1 MKFLSTF
8 TAAGLAL
15 LTCVPSFV
23 SASAAVDLSRC
34 KSFVQ
39 AHRALALS
47 DDLVAARSVSP
58 AKQEAGYING
68 TIEIVA
74 QLVSEM
80 LSVMLVGGATDKTQL
95 DYLCKTADPT
105 RLQNQFYNIT
115 LMRNILCSAAAQP
128 EITPLTLI
136 RNVTTEIE
144 TEIWIIQTMGAVQG
158 VGNIQ
163 KLCDMIDPV
172 AASAIGLAGP
182 YVKANV
188 CAAAKVAKA
197 VEKSGGTKAYTM
209 TEPTITNIAPLSEV
223 TLEWQRVTPT
233 PTTTPNVA

>member
-1 MKFLSTF
+1 MI
-8 TAAGLAL
+8 
-15 LTCVPSFV
+15 
-23 SASAAVDLSRC
+23 
-34 KSFVQ
+34 
-39 AHRALALS
+39 
-47 DDLVAARSVSP
+47 AARNESLT
-58 AKQEAGYING
+58 KYEAGYING

-74 QLVSEM
+74 QLVTEM

-95 DYLCKTADPT
+95 DYLSNTADPT

-115 LMRNILCSAAAQP
+115 LMRSILCSAAAQP

-158 VGNIQ
+158 NIG
-163 KLCDMIDPV
+163 KLCDMIDPD

-223 TLEWQRVTPT
+223 TLEWQRVIPT
-233 PTTTPNVA
+233 PITTSQTN